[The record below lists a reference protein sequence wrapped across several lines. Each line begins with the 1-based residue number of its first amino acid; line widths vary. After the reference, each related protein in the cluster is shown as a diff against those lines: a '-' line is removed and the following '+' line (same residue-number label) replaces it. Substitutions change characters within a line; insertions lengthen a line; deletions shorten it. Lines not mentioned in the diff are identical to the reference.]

1 MRLFVDRRDL
11 DEHREMVH
19 KFGCG
24 YCGKTFSTR
33 DGSKSCYDEHP
44 SLDRGGHA
52 EMLPQREIAPT
63 RFFKQDLT
71 RQALQLLRLKTLP
84 VSL

>member
-1 MRLFVDRRDL
+1 MWLFVGRREL

-33 DGSKSCYDEHP
+33 DGSKSCHDEHP
-44 SLDRGGHA
+44 SLDLGGLR
-52 EMLPQREIAPT
+52 EMVVKRETGLI
-63 RFFKQDLT
+63 RFFTQDLT
-71 RQALQLLRLKTLP
+71 LQARQLLMFKIL
-84 VSL
+84 